1 VIIHFDGVNLR
12 SSSGP
17 NTFAGRLAQKLFE
30 TGHSVAFDKGES
42 SDVSLV
48 FIEPTGQPLAPK
60 VVQRLDGIWFKPDEF
75 ETKNVGIK
83 GLYDRADAVV
93 WQSKFDRNMTVKHWG
108 FPGMHRDRFQGC
120 VLEPMPDRVIHNG
133 IASRPVREV
142 TIPRLTEM
150 RSIYNK
156 IYVCSSNWHAQKRL
170 RTNVELFDHLLK
182 KHPNSC
188 LIVMGDH
195 PDHRVASPH
204 VFYAGSVDPDT
215 YLQVYAVA
223 DWMLH
228 LAWADHCPNVVIEA
242 LSQGTPIACSEVG
255 GTKELVG
262 GYGVVLK
269 EAPYGYELADYDNP
283 PPIDV
288 AQVDD
293 LPRRKDLDYSS
304 IADIDIGN
312 VALQYV
318 ELCKRVLA

>member
-30 TGHSVAFDKGES
+30 MGHSVVLNPPHAA
-42 SDVSLV
+42 DVSLV

-60 VVQRLDGIWFKPDEF
+60 VVQRLDGIWFRPQDF

-93 WQSKFDRNMTVKHWG
+93 WQSQFDRGMTTTHWG
-108 FPGMHRDRFQGC
+108 FPSGRRFRGR
-120 VLEPMPDRVIHNG
+120 LPPPPDCVIHNG
-133 IASRPVREV
+133 IRSAPAKEV
-142 TIPRLTEM
+142 TIPRLAEM
-150 RSIYNK
+150 RATYDR
-156 IYVCSSNWHAQKRL
+156 IYVCSSNWHPQKRL
-170 RTNVELFDHLLK
+170 RANVELFDRLRQ

-204 VFYAGSVDPDT
+204 VFYAGSVGPDT
-215 YLQVYAVA
+215 YLQVYAAV

-228 LAWADHCPNVVIEA
+228 LEWAGHCPNVVVEA
-242 LSQGTPIACSEVG
+242 LSQGTPVACSEVG

-293 LPRRKDLDYSS
+293 LPRRNDLDYSS

-318 ELCKRVLA
+318 ELFKRVTA